1 MVPILHK
8 SRYFAWASD
17 IDCPPAKTCL
27 RFAMWTLTT
36 ATSAHFSTLGDALY
50 ATTRR
55 LLETQDMPDEAGLP
69 WRTNTGTCAVE
80 LEFIQAWLLLV
91 HFEFLRKPKYQAVL
105 TYQRAFWILQLSNL
119 FQIDAS
125 EGGPPIKSAD
135 LTSSPSN
142 HRRELNAD
150 DWITT
155 EGKRRTLWVAFI
167 FDKLAS
173 MLKGRHV
180 LLHEET
186 VGLQPSPA
194 PYSHVLFDI

>member
-17 IDCPPAKTCL
+17 IYCPPAKTCL

-36 ATSAHFSTLGDALY
+36 ATSAHFSSLGDALY

-55 LLETQDMPDEAGLP
+55 LLETQDVPDEVGLP
-69 WRTNTGTCAVE
+69 WRTNAEKCAVE
-80 LEFIQAWLLLV
+80 LEFMQAWLLLV
-91 HFEFLRKPKYQAVL
+91 HYEFLRKPKYQAVL
-105 TYQRAFWILQLSNL
+105 TCQRSFWLLQLSNL
-119 FQIDAS
+119 FQIDAV
-125 EGGPPIKSAD
+125 EGGSATRYGD
-135 LTSSPSN
+135 LTPSPSP
-142 HRRELNAD
+142 HHLDSDAD

-173 MLKGRHV
+173 MLEGRHV

-186 VGLQPSPA
+186 VGLRHPP
-194 PYSHVLFDI
+194 

>member
-17 IDCPPAKTCL
+17 IDCSPAKTCL

-55 LLETQDMPDEAGLP
+55 LLEIQDVPDEAGLP
-69 WRTNTGTCAVE
+69 WRTNTVTCAVE
-80 LEFIQAWLLLV
+80 LEFTQAWLLLV

-105 TYQRAFWILQLSNL
+105 TCQKAFWILQLSNL
-119 FQIDAS
+119 FQTDAS
-125 EGGPPIKSAD
+125 EGGHPTRSAD

-142 HRRELNAD
+142 HCAELNAD
-150 DWITT
+150 DWINT

-180 LLHEET
+180 LLHEEA

-194 PYSHVLFDI
+194 PYPHVLFEI